1 MSYQPSG
8 APLKVA
14 IGLVVAAIGVVLGVA
29 GYQNTK
35 TASFRAALAQCARD
49 NGLETID
56 WNPMHGIHGLYIGET
71 FVADTPTK
79 ESAAICAVRQTDV
92 MTSYPG
98 EQAPRSA
105 PTLEI
110 WFSESWLEADTLVFR
125 SGSD

>member
-8 APLKVA
+8 APWRVA

-29 GYQNTK
+29 GYQNAK
-35 TASFRAALAQCARD
+35 TASFKAALAQFARD

-56 WNPMHGIHGLYIGET
+56 WAPMHGIHDLYIGET
-71 FVADTPTK
+71 FVADTPAK
-79 ESAAICAVRQTDV
+79 ETAAICAVRQTDEI
-92 MTSYPG
+92 TRNPNA
-98 EQAPRSA
+98 QAPRSA

-110 WFSESWLEADTLVFR
+110 WFSASWLEADTLVFR